1 MKLSLLF
8 SCLFFLL
15 SCNSNT
21 PSPTYE
27 DTKQTLLEK
36 EKSTPTIFLEVTGT
50 YRKNLIDQLVLE
62 GTISNNATLAT
73 YKDVV
78 LNITY
83 YSKTQTELGS
93 EKKTVFDFFKP
104 ATKKD
109 FKIKVSG
116 YEETE
121 SVGLDIISATPTE
134 Q

>member
-21 PSPTYE
+21 SSPTYE

-93 EKKTVFDFFKP
+93 EEKTVFDFFKP

-116 YEETE
+116 YQETE